1 MALVLLSPL
10 NTLATHG
17 SSVASSWVSTGLTF
31 SFPPKPPLTQN
42 PSFTEIHGPHP
53 TAQLPAVNPIPLHS
67 EESDRTTREA
77 GERESAGTPRPPRFV
92 EAAGFEARAHPP
104 LLPRLLDPGSRGQD
118 PAGQRGRT
126 ASVWT
131 APAKKRFAPS
141 NARCRSLALEIRSE
155 VWRQRGAEQRAV
167 TAAARARGRERPKV
181 PRCGREDG
189 GRGGHEPGRVGEPWK
204 SRGDSSPS
212 ESPEGSQLCSH
223 LDCSLGNPI

>member
-42 PSFTEIHGPHP
+42 PSFTDIHGPHP

-67 EESDRTTREA
+67 EESDRTMREA

-104 LLPRLLDPGSRGQD
+104 LLPPAARPRLSEAKIQLGREEGRPLCGRPLRRRGLLPQ
-118 PAGQRGRT
+118 T
-126 ASVWT
+126 
-131 APAKKRFAPS
+131 
-141 NARCRSLALEIRSE
+141 L
-155 VWRQRGAEQRAV
+155 
-167 TAAARARGRERPKV
+167 AAAAWPWRFGLRSGDNVAQSK
-181 PRCGREDG
+181 
-189 GRGGHEPGRVGEPWK
+189 EP
-204 SRGDSSPS
+204 
-212 ESPEGSQLCSH
+212 
-223 LDCSLGNPI
+223 

>member
-1 MALVLLSPL
+1 MVLLSPL
-10 NTLATHG
+10 NALATHA
-17 SSVASSWVSTGLTF
+17 SSAASSWVSTGLTF

-42 PSFTEIHGPHP
+42 PSFTDIHGPHP

-77 GERESAGTPRPPRFV
+77 GERESAGTPRRPASKR
-92 EAAGFEARAHPP
+92 ELTLHSS
-104 LLPRLLDPGSRGQD
+104 PRLLDPGSRGQD

-141 NARCRSLALEIRSE
+141 NARRRGLALEIQSE
-155 VWRQRGAEQRAV
+155 VWRQRGTEQRAV

-181 PRCGREDG
+181 PRCGRGDG
-189 GRGGHEPGRVGEPWK
+189 GRGGGA
-204 SRGDSSPS
+204 
-212 ESPEGSQLCSH
+212 
-223 LDCSLGNPI
+223 